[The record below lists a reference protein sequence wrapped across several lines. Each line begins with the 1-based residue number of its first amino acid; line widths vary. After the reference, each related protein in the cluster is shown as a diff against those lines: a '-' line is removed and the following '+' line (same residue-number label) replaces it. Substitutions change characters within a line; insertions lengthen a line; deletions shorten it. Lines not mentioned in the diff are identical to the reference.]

1 MRDSQ
6 NLVFLQRREML
17 IYQALL
23 AATFIGTSSESSK
36 SNSELHKQTLLFS
49 SSEQEGLLDLYGYAQ
64 H

>member
-1 MRDSQ
+1 
-6 NLVFLQRREML
+6 ML

-49 SSEQEGLLDLYGYAQ
+49 SSEQEGLLDLYGCAQ